1 MKRISPIRARGA
13 EAPALLEL
21 KTSLQETKS
30 ALSHAYTAFDYTSDP
45 ELTEACIYEIRS
57 LQARM
62 NYLVRQIKELEL
74 CAATAVGAPA
84 GWGLWRGPGAVTAA
98 VLTVRAAAAREG
110 FLRAAVNALLGLAAL
125 FLVNASAGYTGVSL
139 GFNLFNGLVAGVL
152 GIPGVALLVL
162 VQWALT

>member
-57 LQARM
+57 LQATM

-84 GWGLWRGPGAVTAA
+84 G
-98 VLTVRAAAAREG
+98 RAG
-110 FLRAAVNALLGLAAL
+110 WV
-125 FLVNASAGYTGVSL
+125 
-139 GFNLFNGLVAGVL
+139 
-152 GIPGVALLVL
+152 
-162 VQWALT
+162 